1 MRLVLAASDRSGGS
15 TSLFR
20 TAARIAEAS
29 GAALHVL
36 QTTWPMRTASVQ
48 PSAGESLPEAMRTLC
63 GIEGPVEVDLC
74 EKPLREA
81 VLDRCVESPADLV
94 VLESSG
100 PYGGSLMAPHLD
112 VVQIAVAFVAFVDSA
127 SVVTTGAEHDA
138 HEWLGLDEAVARV
151 AWPRARANLRD
162 AHALLGS
169 GDAGPVE
176 DVLRV
181 R

>member
-1 MRLVLAASDRSGGS
+1 MTELRIGVVDVFVVHPAADGWR
-15 TSLFR
+15 
-20 TAARIAEAS
+20 
-29 GAALHVL
+29 
-36 QTTWPMRTASVQ
+36 
-48 PSAGESLPEAMRTLC
+48 
-63 GIEGPVEVDLC
+63 
-74 EKPLREA
+74 
-81 VLDRCVESPADLV
+81 
-94 VLESSG
+94 VLELRRA
-100 PYGGSLMAPHLD
+100 PGGRCTGAWEVVHGSVEPGERPPDAAVREVREETGLEVSRLYNLTAHPFYLHTLD